1 MSSFGGNGSM
11 GVSRMGS
18 AAGGGGG
25 NLGAVE
31 RPQTASSQ
39 NARLRE
45 VQEELK
51 NERKEKRRMLDEIE
65 SMKSEIQK

>member
-31 RPQTASSQ
+31 RP
-39 NARLRE
+39 
-45 VQEELK
+45 
-51 NERKEKRRMLDEIE
+51 
-65 SMKSEIQK
+65 